1 MARIIL
7 LLGYLHILLGTL
19 SVVLHF
25 LAIIWGASMSWLGH
39 GIWSGT
45 IVSDLA
51 AVVIKYMEYYALLVA
66 EDSKIKFG

>member
-1 MARIIL
+1 
-7 LLGYLHILLGTL
+7 
-19 SVVLHF
+19 
-25 LAIIWGASMSWLGH
+25 MSWLGH